1 VDAID
6 PVTRVLPAVLP
17 SQDSPAAP
25 TDGGETVPSRNR
37 RNLRMD
43 RGDRRPAVLHILW
56 TSLWK
61 TNGGEGTGTL
71 TDAAELWT
79 GCADRLRS
87 MMSDA
92 TWRTWF
98 DQIQSVEL
106 DDRKLSLSAPS
117 TLVRERL
124 EERYLGVI
132 QGLASEMASRQLV
145 VELSVR
151 PAVSSA
157 HSEAMTLSAATAE
170 DPGAAPGQWASNG
183 STSNGSTSNGSA
195 SNGPTSNGSASRR
208 AGDPGRAGGNAARE
222 AGAPHGGGEPTPRAG
237 RNESL
242 SLNPR
247 YTFEAFVIGASNR
260 FAHAAA
266 QRVAETPAASYNPLF
281 IHGDSGLGKTHL
293 LHAIGHYVAVNF
305 PGLTIRYVSTETFLN
320 DFVDAIRTNG
330 QPAFKRRYRD
340 CDVLLVDDIQF
351 IEGKEGLQEEFFHTF
366 NALYEHSKQIV
377 LSSDRHPRSIA
388 TLEDRL
394 RSRFEWG
401 LITDVQPPELE
412 TRLAILRKKADGEQ
426 TPIPA
431 DVLELIATHVKDNIR
446 ELEGALIRVSAFASL
461 NREPLTLEMAE
472 VVLSDI
478 LDVSRPRQITA
489 KLILDTTATVFG
501 FSVDE
506 LCGSN
511 RRRPLVNARQIG
523 MYVFRDL
530 TDYSYP
536 AIGRE
541 FGNRDHT
548 TVIHAVE
555 KISGLMKER
564 RQVYDQV
571 TELIVKIKGG
581 A

>member
-1 VDAID
+1 
-6 PVTRVLPAVLP
+6 
-17 SQDSPAAP
+17 
-25 TDGGETVPSRNR
+25 
-37 RNLRMD
+37 M
-43 RGDRRPAVLHILW
+43 
-56 TSLWK
+56 
-61 TNGGEGTGTL
+61 

-79 GCADRLRS
+79 GCAERLRS
-87 MMSDA
+87 VVSEA
-92 TWRTWF
+92 TWLTWF
-98 DQIQSVEL
+98 DEVEPVEL

-124 EERYLGVI
+124 EERYLGMI
-132 QGLASEMASRQLV
+132 QGLASELASRALV

-151 PAVSSA
+151 PSA
-157 HSEAMTLSAATAE
+157 TAAQSEAMTLSAAAAE
-170 DPGAAPGQWASNG
+170 DPGASEPAVVDG
-183 STSNGSTSNGSA
+183 SVPQSA
-195 SNGPTSNGSASRR
+195 AD
-208 AGDPGRAGGNAARE
+208 AIE
-222 AGAPHGGGEPTPRAG
+222 QTPKTN

-305 PGLTIRYVSTETFLN
+305 PNLVIRYVSTETFLN

-330 QPAFKRRYRD
+330 QPTFKRRYRD

-412 TRLAILRKKADGEQ
+412 TRLAILRKKADGER
-426 TPIPA
+426 TAIPA
-431 DVLELIATHVKDNIR
+431 EVLELIATNVKDNIR

-461 NREPLTLEMAE
+461 NKEPLTKEMAE
-472 VVLSDI
+472 IVLSDI

-489 KLILDTTATVFG
+489 KLIMDTTATMFG

-541 FGNRDHT
+541 FGGRDHT

-555 KISGLMKER
+555 KISGLIKER
-564 RQVYDQV
+564 RQTYDQV
-571 TELIVKIKGG
+571 TELIHRIRGG